1 MGWFPPMGAPKGI
14 PPKNIPKPTSDDQ
27 EAGR

>member
-14 PPKNIPKPTSDDQ
+14 PPKNIPKPAPN
-27 EAGR
+27 EEGER